1 MSTIPIFPREVID
14 PIAGQTF
21 DPADAADELRNEI
34 DWLRKELA
42 ALDLSPAEFKAIVEA
57 ECPGRRWKVE
67 TWSYVYSSHYGAK
80 ADRSN
85 FEATVYPIRDGHGVT
100 LKAASLRELARLIV
114 ELHRHLERSEGRSV
128 A

>member
-1 MSTIPIFPREVID
+1 MTVATFPHASID
-14 PIAGQTF
+14 EIAGQTF
-21 DPADAADELRNEI
+21 DPADANDELRNEI
-34 DWLRKELA
+34 DFLRKELA